1 MIKEK
6 VKKVNRYGKR
16 SGDEKCRV
24 NVYMDLSLF
33 ESINAHSKK
42 VGIAKNNII
51 NEAIKYYLYRVSV

>member
-1 MIKEK
+1 MIEEKE
-6 VKKVNRYGKR
+6 KKVNRYGKR

-42 VGIAKNNII
+42 IGIAKNSII
-51 NEAIKYYLYRVSV
+51 NNALKYYLDRVSV